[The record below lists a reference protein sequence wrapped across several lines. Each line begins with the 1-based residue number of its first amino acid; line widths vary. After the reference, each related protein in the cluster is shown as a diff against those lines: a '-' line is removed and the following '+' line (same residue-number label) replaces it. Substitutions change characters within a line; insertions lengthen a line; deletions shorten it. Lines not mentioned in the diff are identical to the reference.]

1 MATNFKAVILAA
13 GKGTRMKE
21 LTANAP
27 KPMLAVGGRPVLEI
41 IVESLRDAGV
51 REICVITGYRAEAI
65 RDYFGDGGRHGV
77 RMAYVTQEVQDG
89 TGKAP
94 ELAKGFVGGDPFFL
108 AYGDILTEPSNYR
121 GMLETFLRGGCDGI
135 VSVKTGE
142 DVSKGAAVVF
152 DREFNLTEIVEKPPR
167 GSEPSQWYNTGIYLF
182 TRKLFDYTGRL
193 QKSPRGEYEL
203 PDALRA
209 MAKDGLRLR
218 GFELR
223 GYWLDVRDPGE
234 LERAQA
240 IVGGVKA

>member
-1 MATNFKAVILAA
+1 MAINFKAVILAA

-27 KPMLAVGGRPVLEI
+27 KPMLEVRGKPVLEI
-41 IVESLRDAGV
+41 IVGSLRGAGV

-65 RDYFGDGGRHGV
+65 KNYFGNGARHGV
-77 RMAYVTQEVQDG
+77 RVTYVTQQVQDG

-94 ELAKGFVGGDPFFL
+94 ELAKEFVGNDPFFL

-121 GMLETFLRGGCDGI
+121 GMVETFREGGCDG
-135 VSVKTGE
+135 VVTVKKGE

-152 DREFNLTEIVEKPPR
+152 DKDFYLTDIVEKPPK

-182 TRKLFDYTGRL
+182 TQRLFDYTAQL
-193 QKSPRGEYEL
+193 QKSSRGEYEL

-209 MAKDGLRLR
+209 MARDGVKLR

-234 LERAQA
+234 LERAQVV
-240 IVGGVKA
+240 VGGLKV